1 MQSFS
6 YQIIPFS
13 FFFIILIIYLATKTR
28 PLKKKIVNKPT
39 ADFEESRPFLEDAEN
54 KLIALRDLYKQELI
68 DAEVYIRKTD
78 DIANSITKKI
88 GAGIHDIA
96 FEKKNQIY
104 NQLKFDI
111 VNKVKQDLGSKKS
124 SNLDS
129 LISAVDKRIEQGFE
143 NEKG

>member
-1 MQSFS
+1 MASFS

-13 FFFIILIIYLATKTR
+13 FLFIILIIYLATKT
-28 PLKKKIVNKPT
+28 PPPKKKIENKL
-39 ADFEESRPFLEDAEN
+39 ASDFDISRQFLEDAEN
-54 KLIALRDLYKQELI
+54 KLVALRDLYKQELI
-68 DAEVYIRKTD
+68 DAEIYIRKTD

-88 GAGIHDIA
+88 GAGLQDVA

-111 VNKVKQDLGSKKS
+111 VNKVKKDTVSKKS

-129 LISAVDKRIEQGFE
+129 LIIAVDKRIEQGFE
-143 NEKG
+143 NEKV

>member
-1 MQSFS
+1 MASFS

-13 FFFIILIIYLATKTR
+13 FLFIILIIYLATKT
-28 PLKKKIVNKPT
+28 PPPKKKIVNKL
-39 ADFEESRPFLEDAEN
+39 ASDFEISRPFLEDAEN
-54 KLIALRDLYKQELI
+54 KLVALRDLYKQELI
-68 DAEVYIRKTD
+68 DAEIYIRKTD

-88 GAGIHDIA
+88 GAGLQDVA

-111 VNKVKQDLGSKKS
+111 VNKVKKDTVSKKS

-129 LISAVDKRIEQGFE
+129 LIIAVDKRIEQGFE